1 MNDLKINFG
10 REVVPYDDI
19 KTLEDVEE
27 ALLVYTS
34 SMSRHDLMYKKA
46 ELNSLKGKMDGHCNV
61 TQCQK
66 PHAIMWNNGTNAWYC
81 KSCAEDINNSC
92 RFSDFWPLCV
102 SKQTQLDKLSER
114 DLLYVGHEDQLPP
127 LNDINFHNHSRHPNK
142 VPSSRSYD
150 NFYYH
155 KIGFEKA
162 KVPYKRELAKIGRNA
177 PCPCGRGLK
186 YKKCCGRK

>member
-34 SMSRHDLMYKKA
+34 TMSRHDLMYKKA

-66 PHAIMWNNGTNAWYC
+66 PHAIMWNNGTDAWYC
-81 KSCAEDINNSC
+81 KSCADDINNSC

-102 SKQTQLDKLSER
+102 SKQTRLDELSGR
-114 DLLYVGHEDQLPP
+114 DVRCVGHEDQLPP
-127 LNDINFHNHSRHPNK
+127 IKDIDDFYGDLYGWGNK
-142 VPSSRSYD
+142 VPYR
-150 NFYYH
+150 
-155 KIGFEKA
+155 
-162 KVPYKRELAKIGRNA
+162 RELAKIGRNA

-186 YKKCCGRK
+186 YKKCCGKK